1 MSRKDPRSWTV
12 PQQLIDSC
20 LARLTDLERR
30 VEGRRGKGRQVDR
43 GSCRSPRREYAR
55 ALHPIFYNSSP
66 DHFALA
72 PFTEHHF
79 GPSTVQ
85 RERQRGLPSLRLGDQ
100 GRAHPTMEH
109 HHQSSHQGRA
119 QTSLLLFARILD
131 GKPDQTISDG
141 S

>member
-1 MSRKDPRSWTV
+1 M
-12 PQQLIDSC
+12 PQQLIDPC
-20 LARLTDLERR
+20 LVRSTDLERR
-30 VEGRRGKGRQVDR
+30 VEGRRGKGRQVDC
-43 GSCRSPRREYAR
+43 GSCRPPRRKHAR
-55 ALHPIFYNSSP
+55 ALDPIFYDLSP
-66 DHFALA
+66 DHFALS

-85 RERQRGLPSLRLGDQ
+85 RERQRGLPSLRLGHQ

-109 HHQSSHQGRA
+109 YHQLPHQGCA